1 MRFRARK
8 VRKSTA
14 FAIFAN
20 SALMAAFVLSIIMA
34 EVRFDSL
41 EAYNNSDL
49 GSPIRSRVC
58 RYWPPLCDFY
68 MHTHT
73 HSCSRAHTQTYT
85 RSCTRPHNLSQA
97 RAQILYLQ
105 VSVEAAQAM
114 DVLDKILTACFTC
127 ELAVIWGSEWCRSFF
142 FSWRTGIKGWN
153 CFDFVVVI
161 GCLIRIALPGMAPL
175 YPLRIMRVLRAVRLL
190 QRGSLKVL
198 MDALAGALEPVVQ
211 SFLLLG
217 LVSSIY
223 AIMGVAL
230 FSQQAPHIFG
240 SFFKALFTIFEC
252 TTGEGWSQHVR
263 DISLVDRNG
272 RPIDVDQGFL
282 DPSAVVFFVSF
293 MLIGAMV
300 LVNIVVAV
308 LLDEFLNAMAQNR
321 NQAVEQ
327 ADVDGKWSGYFDMHS
342 LDPLMEQLTHFKSA
356 KDLDESISSIFSKCD
371 VNKNG
376 ELSFLELHEGLK
388 ALCEIY
394 VSQHDWQEMK
404 VKFLGHAER
413 GIRTTAF
420 GHSTSSMADDDVE
433 DSVSLPEFRA
443 LMIEQLKLYLI
454 KNVRNVSVH
463 LRFKCLLCL
472 VSRACPSLYRCLC
485 TSTWSSL

>member
-1 MRFRARK
+1 
-8 VRKSTA
+8 
-14 FAIFAN
+14 
-20 SALMAAFVLSIIMA
+20 MAAFVLSIIMA
-34 EVRFDSL
+34 EVGFDSL

-175 YPLRIMRVLRAVRLL
+175 YPLRIMQVLRAVRLL

-454 KNVRNVSVH
+454 
-463 LRFKCLLCL
+463 
-472 VSRACPSLYRCLC
+472 
-485 TSTWSSL
+485 